1 MPLSAQLPEID
12 DRTFDDIVAEA
23 KTRIP
28 RYTQEWTDFN
38 SGDAGFALIELFAW
52 MTDLLIY
59 RLGQVPQL
67 NYIKFLQLIGIELN
81 PAQPAQTVLV
91 FPVQKGFAQPG
102 VPIPAGTQVS
112 AAPANNSSPI
122 VFETK
127 IAITALQAPMDA
139 VLVFDGTYYTEFTGD
154 NVTSSSGFKP
164 FGPLAAAGSALLLGF
179 NPTQPFPGGF
189 AISLGFWPVTN
200 RGFPSP
206 SPCGGGASPVFPPAQ
221 IVWEYWVG
229 TAWQPLKVLS
239 DSTLAFTL
247 PGFAQVMLP
256 AAGMIVLSTMPGKVD
271 AKRAWLRARLA
282 ATFYESAP
290 TLSLVSANAVS
301 AIAAQT
307 VQNEVLGGSNGAP
320 TQKFTL
326 SSTPVLD
333 RTLELT
339 IDEGIGGP
347 ETWTQVG
354 DFSGSGVNDNVY
366 LLDPTTGVITLGD
379 GKQGHIPV
387 ANVNNPSG
395 SIVAVS
401 YQFGGGEASNI
412 PAGTPLTLMTGIPG
426 VDTGSLSMPF
436 AAYGGSDEE
445 DLQHAMNRAPA
456 ALKSQNRA
464 VTCEDYETLAKQAGP
479 IARAKALPLVHP
491 DFPGMQVPGVVTVIV
506 VPSLVSPVP
515 MPSPGLLRTVCAY
528 LDQRRLIA
536 TELYVIAPTYVPVSI
551 TLQVLAQ
558 PDADTATV
566 EQAVESALTTF
577 LDPLVGGS
585 IDPTTPGTGWPFGGT
600 IYFVDVLRVAAQVTN
615 VIRVADLVITLDGV
629 QTAAC
634 TDAAVTAGALLTVQ
648 SIQASVTTDPTAM
661 ESVA

>member
-1 MPLSAQLPEID
+1 MPLSAQLPVID

-38 SGDAGFALIELFAW
+38 SGDPGFALVELFAW

-91 FPVQKGFAQPG
+91 FPVQKGFAQPS

-112 AAPANNSSPI
+112 AAPASSSSPI
-122 VFETK
+122 VFETQT
-127 IAITALQAPMDA
+127 AITALQAPMDA
-139 VLVFDGTYYTEFTGD
+139 VLVFDGVYYHEFTAD
-154 NVTSSSGFKP
+154 NVTSSQGFQP
-164 FGPLAAAGSALLLGF
+164 FGALAAAGSALLLGF

-189 AISLGFWPVTN
+189 AISLGFWPATN
-200 RGFPSP
+200 RGAPPP
-206 SPCGGGASPVFPPAQ
+206 SPCGGGASPVFAPAQ
-221 IVWEYWVG
+221 IVWEYWAG
-229 TAWQPLKVLS
+229 TTWRPLKVLS
-239 DSTLAFTL
+239 DSTLAFSV
-247 PGFAQVMLP
+247 PGFVQVMLP
-256 AAGMIVLSTMPGKVD
+256 PAGMIALSTMPGKVD

-282 ATFYESAP
+282 ASFYEQPP

-320 TQKFTL
+320 DQTFTL
-326 SSTPVLD
+326 SSPPVLD
-333 RTLELT
+333 GSLELT
-339 IDEGIGGP
+339 IDEGISGP
-347 ETWTQVG
+347 ETWTQVD
-354 DFSGSGVNDNVY
+354 DFSGSGPNDTVY

-379 GKQGHIPV
+379 GEQGRIPV

-395 SIVAVS
+395 SIVAVR
-401 YQFGGGEASNI
+401 YQFGGGAASNV

-426 VDTGSLSMPF
+426 VDTGSLSIPF
-436 AAYGGSDEE
+436 AAYGGSPEE
-445 DLQHAMNRAPA
+445 DLQHAMNRAPV

-464 VTCEDYETLAKQAGP
+464 VTGEDYETLAKQAGP

-491 DFPGMQVPGVVTVIV
+491 DFPGLQVPGVVTVIV
-506 VPSLVSPVP
+506 VPNAVSAAP

-551 TLQVLAQ
+551 TLQALAQ
-558 PDADTATV
+558 QDADTATV

-577 LDPLVGGS
+577 LDPLLGGS
-585 IDPTTPGTGWPFGGT
+585 IDPTTPGAGWPFGGT
-600 IYFVDVLRVAAQVTN
+600 IYFVDVLRVAAQVAD
-615 VIRVADLVITLDGV
+615 VVRVAGLVITLDGV
-629 QTAAC
+629 QAPAC
-634 TDAAVTAGALLTVQ
+634 TDAAVPPGALLTIQSVQ
-648 SIQASVTTDPTAM
+648 ATVTTDPTAM
-661 ESVA
+661 GSVA